1 MRSLRRIRTV
11 PGSVRRTKAEGIPR
25 RAVGSRP
32 TNGRSDTPAGNGV
45 DQRHDKPVKQGS
57 TLAARY
63 QEVQRLRKQ
72 VLEAESQKGPWGA

>member
-1 MRSLRRIRTV
+1 
-11 PGSVRRTKAEGIPR
+11 
-25 RAVGSRP
+25 
-32 TNGRSDTPAGNGV
+32 
-45 DQRHDKPVKQGS
+45 VKQGS